1 MQSTVK
7 LPFKNDITSARGIR
21 NTQELLAN
29 HVKFQLAEGLFENK
43 KPFVLQNSNQ
53 YFSQSWFTYSIP
65 RSHDCHLLGS
75 QTTNTEGGLTAHQ
88 FVIRREITGI
98 KLDARMDQF
107 KHFSSV
113 F

>member
-7 LPFKNDITSARGIR
+7 LPFKNDTTRAARGIR

-53 YFSQSWFTYSIP
+53 YF
-65 RSHDCHLLGS
+65 
-75 QTTNTEGGLTAHQ
+75 
-88 FVIRREITGI
+88 
-98 KLDARMDQF
+98 
-107 KHFSSV
+107 FSSLGLHIPSRV
-113 F
+113 LMIAICWDRKQ